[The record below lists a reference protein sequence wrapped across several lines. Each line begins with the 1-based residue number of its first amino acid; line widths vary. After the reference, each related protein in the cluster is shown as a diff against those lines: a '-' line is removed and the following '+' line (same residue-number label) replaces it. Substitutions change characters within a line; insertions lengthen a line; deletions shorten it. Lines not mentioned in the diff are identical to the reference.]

1 MALKSMTG
9 FARGEGHLGLHS
21 WQWEARTVNGRGLDV
36 RLRMPP
42 GYEVIEQAVR
52 DACKKQL
59 TRGNC
64 TLTLA
69 VQRDSGETAAQLNEE
84 MFKQV
89 VQAAKRAGELA
100 DAAPP
105 TLDGLLSLRGV
116 IETAESAEDESAEKA
131 RHKAILSDFEDLL
144 GSVIAARTAEGVHIA
159 SSISTHLD
167 EIESLVGAIKSAP
180 SRTPEAIT
188 KRLRERLEM
197 LIGEAPQLDEQRLH
211 QEAVL
216 LATKADVMEELDR
229 LKAHIEAARELL
241 QSDEPAGRRLEFL
254 AQEFNREANT
264 ICSKSNDIDVTQA
277 GLALKA
283 AIDRMREQ
291 VQNIE

>member
-9 FARGEGHLGLHS
+9 FARGENRLGHHS

-42 GYEVIEQAVR
+42 GYEAIEQMVR

-59 TRGNC
+59 ARGNC
-64 TLTLA
+64 SLVLSI
-69 VQRDSGETAAQLNEE
+69 QRDARETTAQLNEE
-84 MFKQV
+84 LFKQV
-89 VQAAKRAGELA
+89 VKAADRARELE
-100 DAAPP
+100 DVAPP

-116 IETAESAEDESAEKA
+116 IETTEREEDESAAKE
-131 RHKAILSDFEDLL
+131 RQDAILSSLKDLL
-144 GSVIAARTAEGVHIA
+144 VQVVAARMAEGEHLA
-159 SSISTHLD
+159 SAISSQVD
-167 EIESLVGAIKSAP
+167 EIERLVETIENSP
-180 SRTPEAIT
+180 SRTPEAINA
-188 KRLRERLEM
+188 RLRERIEKLV
-197 LIGEAPQLDEQRLH
+197 GEAPQLDEQRLY

-216 LATKADVMEELDR
+216 LAAKTDVKEELDR
-229 LKAHIEAARELL
+229 LRAHAEAARELIGN
-241 QSDEPAGRRLEFL
+241 DEPVGRRLEFL

-277 GLALKA
+277 GLALKT
-283 AIDRMREQ
+283 AIDQMREQ

>member
-9 FARGEGHLGLHS
+9 FARGEGRLGHHS

-42 GYEVIEQAVR
+42 GYEAIEQTVR
-52 DACKKQL
+52 DTCKKYL
-59 TRGNC
+59 ARGNC
-64 TLTLA
+64 ALA
-69 VQRDSGETAAQLNEE
+69 LSVQRDSGETAAQLNEVL
-84 MFKQV
+84 FRQV
-89 VQAAKRAGELA
+89 VQAAERARELV
-100 DAAPP
+100 DAAAP

-116 IETAESAEDESAEKA
+116 IETTELEEDESAEKE
-131 RHKAILSDFEDLL
+131 RQEAILSDLKDLL
-144 GSVIAARTAEGVHIA
+144 LQVVAARMAEGEHLA
-159 SSISTHLD
+159 SAISSHVD
-167 EIESLVGAIKSAP
+167 EIEELVGTIERAP
-180 SRTPEAIT
+180 SCTPEAINN
-188 KRLRERLEM
+188 RLRERIEK
-197 LIGEAPQLDEQRLH
+197 LIGEAPQLDEQRLY

-216 LATKADVMEELDR
+216 LAAKADVKEELDR
-229 LKAHIEAARELL
+229 LRAHCEAARELL
-241 QSDEPAGRRLEFL
+241 RNDKPVGRRLEFL

-277 GLALKA
+277 GLALKT

>member
-9 FARGEGHLGLHS
+9 FARREGRLGHHS

-42 GYEVIEQAVR
+42 GYEAIEQTVR
-52 DACKKQL
+52 DACKKHL
-59 TRGNC
+59 ARGNC
-64 TLTLA
+64 TLVLS
-69 VQRDSGETAAQLNEE
+69 VQRDSGESAARLNEE
-84 MFKQV
+84 LFKQV
-89 VQAAKRAGELA
+89 VQAAKRAREFV
-100 DAAPP
+100 DAAAP

-116 IETAESAEDESAEKA
+116 IETKEVEEDESAEKE
-131 RHKAILSDFEDLL
+131 RMEAILSDLKDLL
-144 GSVIAARTAEGVHIA
+144 AQLVTARMAEGEHLGAAISSHI
-159 SSISTHLD
+159 D
-167 EIESLVGAIKSAP
+167 EIEILAETIEHAP
-180 SRTPEAIT
+180 SRTPDAVNI
-188 KRLRERLEM
+188 RLRERIER
-197 LIGEAPQLDEQRLH
+197 LIGEASQLDEQRLH

-216 LATKADVMEELDR
+216 LSAKADVKEEIDR
-229 LKAHIEAARELL
+229 LRAHNEAARELL
-241 QSDEPAGRRLEFL
+241 QNDDPVGRRLEFL

-277 GLALKA
+277 GLALKT

>member
-9 FARGEGHLGLHS
+9 FARCEGRLGHHS

-42 GYEVIEQAVR
+42 GYEAIEQAVR
-52 DACKKQL
+52 DVCKKHL
-59 TRGNC
+59 ARGNC
-64 TLTLA
+64 ALVLSI
-69 VQRDSGETAAQLNEE
+69 QRDFGESAAQLNEE
-84 MFKQV
+84 LFTQV
-89 VQAAKRAGELA
+89 VKAAERAGELA

-116 IETAESAEDESAEKA
+116 IETTELAEDGDEKKE
-131 RHKAILSDFEDLL
+131 REGAILTSLKDLL
-144 GSVIAARTAEGVHIA
+144 VQVVAARIAEGEHLA
-159 SSISTHLD
+159 SAISSHVD
-167 EIESLVGAIKSAP
+167 DIDKLVGAIEVAP
-180 SRTPEAIT
+180 SRTPEAIN
-188 KRLRERLEM
+188 KRLQERIEK
-197 LIGEAPQLDEQRLH
+197 LIGEAPQLDDQRLY

-216 LATKADVMEELDR
+216 LAAKADVKEELDR
-229 LKAHIEAARELL
+229 LTAHSKAARELL
-241 QSDEPAGRRLEFL
+241 KDDEPVGRRLEFL

-264 ICSKSNDIDVTQA
+264 ICAKSNDIDVTQA
-277 GLALKA
+277 GLALKT

>member
-1 MALKSMTG
+1 MTG
-9 FARGEGHLGLHS
+9 FARGEGRLGSHS

-42 GYEVIEQAVR
+42 GYEAIEQAVR
-52 DACKKQL
+52 EACKKRL
-59 TRGNC
+59 SRGNC
-64 TLTLA
+64 SLTLN

-84 MFKQV
+84 MFKQLL
-89 VQAAKRAGELA
+89 QAAKRAGELA

-116 IETAESAEDESAEKA
+116 IETTEVAEDESAEKA
-131 RHKAILSDFEDLL
+131 RQQAILSDLEELL
-144 GSVIAARTAEGVHIA
+144 ARVFTARMAEGEQVA
-159 SSISTHLD
+159 SSIATHLD
-167 EIESLVGAIKSAP
+167 EIEILVGTIENAP
-180 SRTPEAIT
+180 SRTPEAIV
-188 KRLRERLEM
+188 KRLHERLKA

-216 LATKADVMEELDR
+216 LAVKADVMEEIDR
-229 LKAHIEAARELL
+229 LKAHIIAARELL
-241 QSDEPAGRRLEFL
+241 QSDEPAGRRLDFL

-264 ICSKSNDIDVTQA
+264 ICSKANDIDVTQA
-277 GLALKA
+277 GLALKVS
-283 AIDRMREQ
+283 IDRMREQ

>member
-9 FARGEGHLGLHS
+9 FARGEGRLDLHS

-36 RLRMPP
+36 RLRLPP

-52 DACKKQL
+52 EACKKQL
-59 TRGNC
+59 ARGNC
-64 TLTLA
+64 TLTLS
-69 VQRDSGETAAQLNEE
+69 VQRDSGDTTAQLNEE

-144 GSVIAARTAEGVHIA
+144 GNIIAARTAEGEHIA
-159 SSISTHLD
+159 SSISMHLD
-167 EIESLVGAIKSAP
+167 EIESLVGTINSAP
-180 SRTPEAIT
+180 SRTPEAIG
-188 KRLRERLEM
+188 KRLHERLEM

-254 AQEFNREANT
+254 AQEFNRVANT

-277 GLALKA
+277 GLALKV